1 MEIIRNILILVLES
15 SISRNMRKS
24 FLRKY
29 KNMFRE
35 KFWGWGR
42 KVRLVP
48 LYITTASKVA
58 FCSRFL
64 QITYSTS
71 ANLIINCKS
80 RTLKSIVIL
89 FGTYSWTISFS
100 VNNDV
105 TSCVFSPRKRSD
117 TKSANWSGFPF
128 FFRHRRMVW
137 LFLLSV
143 FKLSVF
149 MQL

>member
-1 MEIIRNILILVLES
+1 MKIRKAFFEKIEQVFLRKNMRIFFRKKFWGRGVEIIRNILILVLES
-15 SISRNMRKS
+15 SISQNMWKS

-29 KNMFRE
+29 KNLFRE

-48 LYITTASKVA
+48 LYITTAYKVA

-71 ANLIINCKS
+71 SNLIINCKS

-105 TSCVFSPRKRSD
+105 TSCVFSPRKRSH
-117 TKSANWSGFPF
+117 T
-128 FFRHRRMVW
+128 
-137 LFLLSV
+137 
-143 FKLSVF
+143 
-149 MQL
+149 